1 MENYTESETMRLDTN
16 FDEDLYCDRSSGCPR
31 CLCSTQRHV
40 QASGIT
46 CRTSKCWFSQR
57 GLQKAV
63 IFIAL
68 FLTGVVQSAPHSSY
82 SDDMDWYRER
92 ETLMVVSTKTRCH
105 YFGIS
110 HNCRYMYTCFNFS
123 IQLPRLYMYVHLLE
137 IRLFLYIT
145 QVYNI

>member
-1 MENYTESETMRLDTN
+1 MENYTENETMRLNTN

-46 CRTSKCWFSQR
+46 CRTSKSWFSQR

-63 IFIAL
+63 IFITL

-82 SDDMDWYRER
+82 SDDMNWYRER

-105 YFGIS
+105 YIGIS
-110 HNCRYMYTCFNFS
+110 PKYFNTTLDTCACA
-123 IQLPRLYMYVHLLE
+123 
-137 IRLFLYIT
+137 
-145 QVYNI
+145 